1 MDRNTIRIRKCII
14 LKLFKKLW
22 STRFFISNTK
32 SQAKAKQHIEVEF
45 LPFENYSL
53 STSLFSSKSNL
64 RYSKKCAKSKCIRFY
79 QAIWLIAMKMR
90 LKMKYGSHR
99 HDINRTWLRHKLKHT
114 LHKMCLSMIMV
125 LRNKQHLSNFWSWIH
140 EKVKQHWGWVEKM
153 CCL

>member
-1 MDRNTIRIRKCII
+1 MKYTLFYKQHFYKQHTPGWKWQKIKQ
-14 LKLFKKLW
+14 KL
-22 STRFFISNTK
+22 SNTLRLNFYRLK
-32 SQAKAKQHIEVEF
+32 IIH
-45 LPFENYSL
+45 SL
-53 STSLFSSKSNL
+53 HPLFSSKTNL
-64 RYSKKCAKSKCIRFY
+64 RYSKKCAKSKCIRFN

-99 HDINRTWLRHKLKHT
+99 HDINRTWLRHELKYT
-114 LHKMCLSMIMV
+114 WHKMCLSMIMV